1 METLWGNMAGDIP
14 RRDVLVN
21 VPKNHPGDIPV
32 RDVTQNIST
41 RTLQV
46 TFQPEMSLAMS
57 HGNVTGD
64 IPDGN
69 VLRNISENLSRN
81 IPVGNVTRNLA
92 GGHCRRHPRLECH
105 LQCLKRP
112 CGRHFFLWC
121 FNTMFFQFGVKKT
134 DCATLS
140 SLVVPSQCT
149 RRRHFWRRPETE
161 CGSLICVLGTP
172 LGRADVGSGL
182 VWVWAE
188 GQGRVRGLGGA

>member
-1 METLWGNMAGDIP
+1 MAGDIP

-69 VLRNISENLSRN
+69 VFRNISENLSRD
-81 IPVGNVTRNLA
+81 IPGWNVTCN
-92 GGHCRRHPRLECH
+92 
-105 LQCLKRP
+105 
-112 CGRHFFLWC
+112 
-121 FNTMFFQFGVKKT
+121 V
-134 DCATLS
+134 
-140 SLVVPSQCT
+140 
-149 RRRHFWRRPETE
+149 
-161 CGSLICVLGTP
+161 
-172 LGRADVGSGL
+172 
-182 VWVWAE
+182 
-188 GQGRVRGLGGA
+188 